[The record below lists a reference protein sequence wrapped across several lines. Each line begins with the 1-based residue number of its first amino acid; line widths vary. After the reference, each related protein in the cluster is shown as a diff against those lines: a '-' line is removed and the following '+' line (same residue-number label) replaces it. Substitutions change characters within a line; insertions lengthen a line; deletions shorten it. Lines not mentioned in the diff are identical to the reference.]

1 MQKMTNTNK
10 LKAKIVEHNFT
21 IMSLAKEIGISKTSL
36 SQKINNKVRFSQ
48 SNIKDITRLL
58 DLNGADVIDI
68 FLN

>member
-10 LKAKIVEHNFT
+10 LKAKIIEHDFT
-21 IMSLAKEIGISKTSL
+21 IMSLAKELGISKTSL

-58 DLNGADVIDI
+58 NLNGSDLIDI